1 MEKIVFN
8 QVYDILNCMDLKY
21 QRRIPNS
28 LKNLIKTNRDL
39 FYDTGIKTLPKNLD
53 DVKPETKALLGII
66 YKKYFMN
73 TVMDISDSKKNK
85 IIYSLKNKDK
95 QLSTQNLDFKLT
107 ENTDKNIDKNQN
119 LPTIQKN
126 NNIFKLFKK
135 IIFKIKEFFVKK

>member
-8 QVYDILNCMDLKY
+8 EVYDILNCMDLRY

-28 LKNLIKTNRDL
+28 LKNLIKTNRDI
-39 FYDTGIKTLPKNLD
+39 FYNTGIKTLPKNLD
-53 DVKPETKALLGII
+53 DVKPETKAFLGII

-73 TVMDISDSKKNK
+73 TVLDISDSEKNK

-107 ENTDKNIDKNQN
+107 ENIIDKNQN
-119 LPTIQKN
+119 LPTIQENN
-126 NNIFKLFKK
+126 NNILKLFRK
-135 IIFKIKEFFVKK
+135 IIFKIKEIFMKK